1 MGIFNSLHIGYSG
14 LKTAQSGLNTTSHN
28 ISNANIDGYSK
39 QSISQKVNAPIHSIP
54 GDVGNGT
61 KVDSITRAHDEF
73 VYGRLKS
80 SSSQVAYTTEM
91 EKTLQEIS
99 TFGASLDGLG
109 IAKDMKDFFA
119 SWSDVAQNPGDEA
132 QKIVL
137 LRSMESLTENINQTS
152 TSLTDLQDRLN
163 SEFKNGINRVNDIA
177 SEISEINKNINK
189 VENSGQSN
197 ANDLRDQRDRLE
209 LELSKMINIEVSK
222 GHEVTEYGAKAN
234 RTDMG
239 TDYNIN
245 VGGFNIVDGVS
256 FHSLSVEDAFSDSKL
271 NSVFYADNTQH
282 KIDITDEIRG
292 GKLGAIL
299 DLRGNKLDESGR
311 AVDSKIQN
319 YIDDLDTFS
328 KTLIQSTNS
337 IYAKSA
343 QEEIVTKSF
352 GEFGDSGK
360 LSTLEGIKEGSF
372 EVKIYDNLGKEVAS
386 RSINIDANTSLHK
399 NVDGTINADSVIEQL
414 NKNVD
419 DNSDNNGTNDLDDLF
434 TASMVDGKLRIIGKT
449 NENYTI
455 AINDNGTNFA
465 GVTGVNRLF
474 SGDSASS
481 IKIDASIKNNP
492 ASLSAHKAPIDGNSD
507 LANDMVA
514 LQYEN
519 LTFHKVDGETSTQG
533 LEEFYRYSSAK
544 IASDAHKATINKEA
558 AEVLNKTISDEF
570 KSVSAVDMDEELV
583 NLMVYQTA
591 YQANAKVITAIDKMI
606 ETLLGMK

>member
-1 MGIFNSLHIGYSG
+1 MGIFSSLHIGYSG
-14 LKTAQSGLNTTSHN
+14 LQASQSGINTTSNN
-28 ISNANIDGYSK
+28 IANANVDGYSR
-39 QSISQKVNAPIHSIP
+39 QSISQKVNPPIHSIP

-61 KVDSITRAHDEF
+61 RVDSITRAHDEF

-80 SSSQVAYTTEM
+80 SSSQVAYATTM
-91 EKTLQEIS
+91 EKNLQEIS
-99 TFGASLDGLG
+99 TFGAGLDGLG
-109 IAKDMKDFFA
+109 VSKDIKDFFA

-137 LRSMESLTENINQTS
+137 LRSMDSLTQNINQTS
-152 TSLTDLQDRLN
+152 TNLSDIQDRLN

-177 SEISEINKNINK
+177 SQISDINKNINK
-189 VENSGQSN
+189 VESNGQSN

-209 LELSKMINIEVSK
+209 LELSKMLNIDVSK
-222 GHEVTEYGAKAN
+222 GREVTEYGAKAN
-234 RTDMG
+234 KTDMG

-256 FHSLSVEDAFSDSKL
+256 FHALSVEDAFSDSKL
-271 NSVFYADNTQH
+271 NSVFYGDNTQN

-311 AVDSKIQN
+311 AVDSKIQD
-319 YIDDLDTFS
+319 YIDNLDSFS
-328 KTLIQSTNS
+328 KTLIHSVNS
-337 IYAKSA
+337 IYAQSA
-343 QEEIVTKSF
+343 QKDIVTDTF

-372 EVKIYDNLGKEVAS
+372 EVKVYNNLGEEVAL
-386 RSINIDANTSLHK
+386 RSITIDADTSLHK
-399 NVDGTINADSVIEQL
+399 NQDGTINANSIIEQL
-414 NKNVD
+414 NKNSD
-419 DNSDNNGTNDLDDLF
+419 DNNDNDGTNDLDDLF
-434 TASMVDGKLRIIGKT
+434 TASMVDGKLRIT
-449 NENYTI
+449 SRTDENYTI

-465 GVTGVNRLF
+465 GVTGVNKLF

-481 IKIDASIKNNP
+481 ISLESSIKNNP
-492 ASLSAHKAPIDGNSD
+492 ASISAHKAPIDGNAD

-514 LQYEN
+514 LQYEG
-519 LTFHKVDGETSTQG
+519 LTFYKTNGETSVQG
-533 LEEFYRYSSAK
+533 LEEFHRYSSAQ
-544 IASDAHKATINKEA
+544 IASDAHQSVINKEA
-558 AEVLNKTISDEF
+558 SQVLNKTITDEF

-583 NLMVYQTA
+583 NLMMYQTA

-606 ETLLGMK
+606 DTLLGMK